1 MRLPMPFSF
10 DSALPVEW
18 VRERAWNDVLKA
30 ESLVSSCVVVY
41 HAGGH
46 EAPLGGWVINLVS
59 GEVME

>member
-30 ESLVSSCVVVY
+30 ESLVSSCVFVY
-41 HAGGH
+41 HAG
-46 EAPLGGWVINLVS
+46 APLGGWVINLVS